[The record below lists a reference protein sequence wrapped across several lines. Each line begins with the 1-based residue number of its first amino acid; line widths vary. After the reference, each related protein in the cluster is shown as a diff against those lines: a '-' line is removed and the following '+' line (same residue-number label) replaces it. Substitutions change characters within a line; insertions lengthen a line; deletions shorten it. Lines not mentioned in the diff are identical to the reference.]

1 MCVFLQSKFTPN
13 CDRNEIFPLAAS
25 DFARKK
31 QNMTL
36 RRVIIRARELIE
48 KYLLRMISFRF
59 LFSDKTILH
68 TKI

>member
-48 KYLLRMISFRF
+48 KCLQE
-59 LFSDKTILH
+59 
-68 TKI
+68 